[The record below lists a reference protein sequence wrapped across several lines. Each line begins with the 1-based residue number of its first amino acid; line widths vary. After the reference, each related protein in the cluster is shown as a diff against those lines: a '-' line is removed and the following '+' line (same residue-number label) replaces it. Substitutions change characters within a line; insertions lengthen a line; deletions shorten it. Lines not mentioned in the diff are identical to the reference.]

1 MSSNLGGARGAGG
14 ERLSHEIIYRLAPL
28 LASKCICKLFFWIL
42 IKEQSQ
48 IFYLQR
54 YLVIIRACN
63 FQHSLKYWSITVL
76 SSSAE
81 KREFMLEQ
89 DESKLPGIQ
98 SRAFALVRYLVKIKI
113 YSSILS
119 MAENDAETLPYR

>member
-1 MSSNLGGARGAGG
+1 
-14 ERLSHEIIYRLAPL
+14 
-28 LASKCICKLFFWIL
+28 
-42 IKEQSQ
+42 
-48 IFYLQR
+48 
-54 YLVIIRACN
+54 
-63 FQHSLKYWSITVL
+63 
-76 SSSAE
+76 
-81 KREFMLEQ
+81 MLEQ

>member
-1 MSSNLGGARGAGG
+1 M
-14 ERLSHEIIYRLAPL
+14 
-28 LASKCICKLFFWIL
+28 C
-42 IKEQSQ
+42 
-48 IFYLQR
+48 YLQR
-54 YLVIIRACN
+54 YLVIIRTCN

-98 SRAFALVRYLVKIKI
+98 SRAFALVRYLVKI